1 MTHDAEAGRGGASP
15 LLAGPLSRPLIL
27 RAGATAS
34 VRDVLAHAH
43 ALAQRLPD
51 APHLVNLCGDRG
63 RFLVAFCAAV
73 IAGRVTLLPPSR
85 APQAIAGVMS
95 DYAPAAIVDD
105 DAVEAAAPHARPQ
118 TVDAVPHVAPD
129 RLVAI
134 GFTSGSTGAPK
145 PSPKT
150 WRAFAGSTAL
160 NVQAFAG
167 IVAPPWHVL
176 ATVPSQHM
184 YGMET
189 CVLLPLLGQAA
200 IAADSPLFPQDLAD
214 ALARLPS
221 PGMLVTTPVHL
232 RAFVESG
239 LSFAAPDLIVSATAP
254 LPQALAARAEAV
266 FRAPLLEVF
275 GSTETCIIA
284 RRRTALEDD
293 WRLYPTLALT
303 PADEGT
309 RVDAPYYCAPVL
321 MQDHL
326 VQTGDRFRVAGRVAD
341 MIEIGGKR
349 ASLGEI
355 ALRLSAIPGVAD
367 AAVLQVPS
375 GNGAG
380 VQRIVAVIV
389 APGIDDAGILAALRA
404 HFDPVFLPRRLVR
417 VDALPRND
425 TGKLRRDALLALL

>member
-1 MTHDAEAGRGGASP
+1 MHDAGDGTGVP
-15 LLAGPLSRPLIL
+15 LVTGPLSRPLIL
-27 RAGATAS
+27 RGGTVAS

-43 ALAQRLPD
+43 ALAARLPD

-85 APQAIAGVMS
+85 APQAVAGVMA
-95 DYAPAAIVDD
+95 DYAPAAVID
-105 DAVEAAAPHARPQ
+105 DAAVDAAAPFA
-118 TVDAVPHVAPD
+118 TDAAVESIPAIAPK

-160 NVQAFAG
+160 NLDAFAD
-167 IVAPPWHVL
+167 VVTPPWHVL

-221 PGMLVTTPVHL
+221 PRMLVTTPVHL

-239 LSFAAPDLIVSATAP
+239 LVFPTPDLIVSATAP
-254 LPQALAARAEAV
+254 LPQALAVRAEAA
-266 FRAPLLEVF
+266 FGAPLLEVF

-293 WRLYPTLALT
+293 WHLYPPLRLT
-303 PADEGT
+303 PAEAGT

-367 AAVLQVPS
+367 AAVLQVPAS
-375 GNGAG
+375 DGGG